1 MVNIV
6 IFSPLDQIQ
15 KVTPLTKLTFPF
27 LGAKLLYNWLC
38 LSVYLSVVLSVVCSS
53 VFTPLAVLYMAIVYI
68 VYNDSL
74 LFLETNPPPLPILD
88 RLLLSVFSLNSS
100 VNCLNTT
107 DKIFAPMDD
116 GRLCSYLTI
125 FRTCIRGGGLKPV
138 YITWLRLC
146 LTIDGIL
153 LFILRSLWRGLCIDY
168 LNKENQSYQIFWILS
183 NSFPW

>member
-15 KVTPLTKLTFPF
+15 KATPLTKLTFPF

-116 GRLCSYLTI
+116 GRPCYYLTI
-125 FRTCIRGGGLKPV
+125 FRTCMGGGRVETSLHNLAPSLFDNWRYPFI
-138 YITWLRLC
+138 YITKPLKRTLYRLSQQRKS
-146 LTIDGIL
+146 IIPD
-153 LFILRSLWRGLCIDY
+153 F
-168 LNKENQSYQIFWILS
+168 LNTF
-183 NSFPW
+183 